1 MNPLEQV
8 TQQVLLG
15 PAVRQNHA
23 LEHAT
28 IALLSSRYP
37 ESRLSG
43 ISFAQGFFIFGEIP
57 TQAIRPTAEQALARL
72 RGAEPELAIHERC
85 GTNLAVTSMLTGFSA
100 MTVARLRKPYNTFSN
115 VLLASTAALVL
126 SRPLGLLVQR
136 FVTTRTPG
144 KQMRIISVRPMT
156 FLGSPAHFV
165 TTQDP
170 EDRLA
175 ATSSPGRPPCQPVR
189 PAPCVQQ
196 IAAILPRKLR
206 PCRKRFR

>member
-1 MNPLEQV
+1 MRPATDLEAIHMNALEQV

-57 TQAIRPTAEQALARL
+57 AEAIRPTAEQALSRL

-144 KQMRIISVRPMT
+144 KQMRIVSVKPLT

-165 TTQDP
+165 ATQDP
-170 EDRLA
+170 EA
-175 ATSSPGRPPCQPVR
+175 HF
-189 PAPCVQQ
+189 
-196 IAAILPRKLR
+196 LPSA
-206 PCRKRFR
+206 